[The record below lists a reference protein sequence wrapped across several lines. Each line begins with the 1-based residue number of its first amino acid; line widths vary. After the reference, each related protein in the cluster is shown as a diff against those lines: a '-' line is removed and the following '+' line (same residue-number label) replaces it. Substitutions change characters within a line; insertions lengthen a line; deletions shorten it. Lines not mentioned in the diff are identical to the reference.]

1 MSYTPEL
8 LLRIFVGT
16 LLGAVIGYERELR
29 HRPAGLRTHL
39 LVALSAATFMTIS
52 THLVYYQHYVASDLI
67 AEDPSR
73 IAAAVVTGIGF
84 LGGGAIL
91 RNGLTIQGMTTAA
104 SLWLVT
110 AIGMTAGTG
119 MYVESVSVTLLGV
132 AALTLLRRF
141 EHDSELMR
149 RRFVL
154 TYRQSTPSV
163 SQLISALTAM
173 DGKILRTEL
182 DQHFS
187 GESKTKVILSV
198 HMPSSRENEIIQYLQ
213 SQPDVRRLQIQSLG

>member
-1 MSYTPEL
+1 MFYTPEL
-8 LLRIFVGT
+8 ILRILIGT

-39 LVALSAATFMTIS
+39 LVALSSATFMTIS
-52 THLVYYQHYVASDLI
+52 THLVYYQHYLAADLI

-91 RNGLTIQGMTTAA
+91 RNGLTVQGMTTAA

-119 MYVESVSVTLLGV
+119 MYVESVSVTAIGMAV
-132 AALTLLRRF
+132 LTLLRRF

-149 RRFVL
+149 RKVVL

-163 SQLISALTAM
+163 SELIAALNGM
-173 DGKILRTEL
+173 GVKVLHTEL
-182 DQHFS
+182 DQHFF
-187 GESKTKVILSV
+187 GESKTKVILHV
-198 HMPSSRENEIIQYLQ
+198 HLPSRRENEIVQYLQ
-213 SQPDVRRLQIQSLG
+213 TRPDVRRLQVQSLG